1 MDVLKDI
8 AKTFDPFAY
17 QQKKKAAGTYG
28 QNGSESVH
36 FVLTQIAEELILVLI
51 LSAMAA
57 RGGSIGA
64 VATAIM
70 AGIAILWALNNLG
83 NSRKGA

>member
-1 MDVLKDI
+1 MSVWQDI

-17 QQKKKAAGTYG
+17 EQKKQSAGTYG

-57 RGGSIGA
+57 HGGPLGQ
-64 VATAIM
+64 VATVIM
-70 AGIAILWALNNLG
+70 IGVAILWALNNLG
-83 NSRKGA
+83 NRKGE